1 MTKDLAFAD
10 TEQEI
15 AATRRFLERVPK
27 DQLDWRPHEK
37 SMTLGRLSMHCAEIP
52 GAAARIFETDEYHY
66 NPPGDP
72 PAPRREES
80 TTGDAV
86 ALLDTNAAKLREL
99 LRSVD
104 DASLARPWTFKAFGH
119 TIYTVPKLHAYRIR
133 VLNHSH
139 PPPRPTRRLSPP
151 VGREPPSDALRSER
165 RRAAGVR
172 PLTERGERIVGMR
185 AGERDDLRHARAQVA
200 P

>member
-133 VLNHSH
+133 VLNHLIH
-139 PPPRPTRRLSPP
+139 
-151 VGREPPSDALRSER
+151 
-165 RRAAGVR
+165 
-172 PLTERGERIVGMR
+172 
-185 AGERDDLRHARAQVA
+185 HRAQLGVYLRLLGVSLPA
-200 P
+200 TPYGPSADERPAFAR